1 MTGGVTHTRSFG
13 CDMTA
18 AMIQRSCTATAAR
31 TAAVAL
37 LLIGIANAQPPE
49 DLRIRYNSGQAVVPI
64 FEGWRRNTEGSF
76 DLVFGYFNRNYV
88 EEVVLPVGPANH
100 FEPEGP
106 DVGQPAYFYPRLN
119 RFAFRVTVPKDWGS
133 QPVVWTLT
141 AHGKTE
147 KAFGSLAPIWEID
160 HVVEIQNAGGGGVDE
175 TSKRPPPRVSIN
187 SEFRPAPPQSRP
199 ADAAPV
205 TFAKDVA
212 PIFQRAC
219 QSCHRPGTV
228 APMSLLTYEDARPWA
243 AAIKAKVASRE
254 MPPWHV
260 VRNVGIEKY
269 KNDPSLTDEEIAT
282 VVRWVDGGAPLG
294 NPAEQPPPKHFAD
307 EGVWHIGKPDLV
319 VTATPYK
326 VSAAGADWWAVY
338 TVPSGLSVDR
348 YIKAVEAK
356 PGSAATAK
364 TVHHI
369 LAYAEDSTS
378 QAWATTTSVGDD
390 DFFQRGEFL
399 VEYSVGKGG
408 EHFPDGS
415 ARLLKAGSKIR
426 FEVHYHSS
434 GEELIDASQV
444 AFVFY
449 PRGYVPK
456 HVQRTRGLGHGG
468 DLDLPAGQPYIRS
481 DGYTRF
487 DTPGVLTGF
496 QPHMHAR
503 GKAECLELIY
513 PTGGADE
520 RVEQIACARFEFG
533 AAMVYSWA
541 DDVAP
546 IFPAGTIL
554 HVINWHDNA
563 ASKTNPDPVNWVGN
577 GNRTI
582 DEMSFSWV
590 SYYTIGAAEYD
601 RLLAARRGRSTVTA
615 TAAVTGG
622 RAATPERSARVPNNV
637 PIFRPRR
644 APAGMSV
651 AVIVYRGPAAV
662 TFVPDGFT
670 RVQTSDEVEVKAIFT
685 QPGTYVLR
693 VVASDGMLRTGN
705 AITIEVGNS
714 PGSP

>member
-1 MTGGVTHTRSFG
+1 MTGAVAQTIARCF
-13 CDMTA
+13 DMTS
-18 AMIQRSCTATAAR
+18 AMIQRGGEIAIWMAAG
-31 TAAVAL
+31 L
-37 LLIGIANAQPPE
+37 FLIVGSARAQPLD

-64 FEGWRRNTEGSF
+64 FDGWRRNADGSF
-76 DLVFGYFNRNYV
+76 DMVFGYLNRNYV
-88 EEVVLPVGPANH
+88 EEVILPVGPANH

-119 RFAFRVTVPKDWGS
+119 RFAFRVTVPKDWGT

-147 KAFGSLAPIWEID
+147 KAYGSLAPIWEID
-160 HVVEIQNAGGGGVDE
+160 HVVEIQNGGGGGIDE

-187 SEFRPAPPQSRP
+187 PEFRPAPSQSLAP
-199 ADAAPV
+199 AAAA

-212 PIFQRAC
+212 PIFQRSC
-219 QSCHRPGTV
+219 QSCHRPGTI
-228 APMSLLTYEDARPWA
+228 APMSLLSYEDARPWA

-260 VRNVGIEKY
+260 VRNVGIEKF
-269 KNDPSLTDEEIAT
+269 KNDPSLTDNEIAT
-282 VVRWVDGGAPLG
+282 IVQWVDGGAPLG
-294 NPAEQPPPKHFAD
+294 NRADQPPARHFAD

-319 VTATPYK
+319 VTAKPYK
-326 VSAAGADWWAVY
+326 VAAAGADWWAVY
-338 TVPSGLSVDR
+338 TVPSGLTADR
-348 YIKAVEAK
+348 YIKAIEAK
-356 PGSAATAK
+356 PASTATAK
-364 TVHHI
+364 AVHHI
-369 LAYAEDSTS
+369 LAYAEDGASKPST
-378 QAWATTTSVGDD
+378 ATTNVGDD

-399 VEYSVGKGG
+399 VEYSLGKGG
-408 EHFPDGS
+408 EVFPEGS

-426 FEVHYHSS
+426 FEVHYHSI
-434 GEELIDASQV
+434 GEELTDAAQV
-444 AFVFY
+444 AFVFH
-449 PRGYVPK
+449 PRGYVPR

-468 DLDLPAGQPYIRS
+468 DLDIPAGAAYSRS

-487 DTPGVLTGF
+487 DSPGVLTGF

-533 AAMVYSWA
+533 SATAYNWA

-554 HVINWHDNA
+554 HVINWHDNT
-563 ASKTNPDPVNWVGN
+563 ASKTNPDPINWVGN

-590 SYYTIGAAEYD
+590 NYYTITTAEYD
-601 RLLAARRGRSTVTA
+601 RLLAARRGRSA
-615 TAAVTGG
+615 PAAVGG
-622 RAATPERSARVPNNV
+622 GVPTRASRVPNNV

-644 APAGMSV
+644 PPAGMSV
-651 AVIVYRGPAAV
+651 AVIVHRGPAPV

-670 RVQTSDEVEVKAIFT
+670 RVAGADEMEFTAIFK

-705 AITIEVGNS
+705 TVTITVGDPS
-714 PGSP
+714 AGR